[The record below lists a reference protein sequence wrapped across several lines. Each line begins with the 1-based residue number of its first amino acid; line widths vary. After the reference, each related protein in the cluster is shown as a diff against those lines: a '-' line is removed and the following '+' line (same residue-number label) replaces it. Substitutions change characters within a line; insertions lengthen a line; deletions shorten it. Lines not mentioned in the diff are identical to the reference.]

1 MCMKIVFFTMSMNKG
16 GAERVISI
24 LCNNGLGTDNEVHL
38 ITCLKGNA
46 QYSLKDEVNCHE
58 GFLSLE
64 EYREMGKTKTLPVFG
79 KQYRQVV
86 EKINPDV
93 IVTFLPEPCFIAELY
108 KKKVGKVLIGSER
121 SNPYF
126 QYQTKMYKLL
136 TSWLYPKSDGF
147 VFQTE
152 GARNFFG
159 KKLRKKSVVIG
170 NPVSIPESLKQ
181 LPEKREQEIVSVG
194 RFTYEKNYP
203 LLLKAFKKVVEK
215 TNGYVLRIY
224 GKVDKSLKLEEL
236 SKELGISD
244 RVFFMGQ
251 VDDILEQIRNA
262 SVFVLSSMSEGMP
275 NALMEA
281 MAIGL
286 PVVATDC
293 PSGGPRQLI
302 RDEENGL
309 LVQNNDE
316 DALAAAIIR
325 IIENKQLSH
334 KLSVNA
340 LKIAD
345 EYSEMKICQ
354 QWKEYIDKVVE
365 ENS

>member
-1 MCMKIVFFTMSMNKG
+1 MKILFFTMSMNKG

-24 LCNNGLGTDNEVHL
+24 LCNNGFGTDNEMHIL
-38 ITCLKGNA
+38 TCLKGHSA
-46 QYSLKDEVNCHE
+46 YSLKDDVIIHE
-58 GFLSLE
+58 GFLTIQ
-64 EYREMGKTKTLPVFG
+64 EYRETEKVKTLPIFCE
-79 KQYRQVV
+79 KYKKEV
-86 EKINPDV
+86 EKIEPDV
-93 IVTFLPEPCFIAELY
+93 IITFLPEPCFVAELC
-108 KKKVGKVLIGSER
+108 KKKVDKILIGSER
-121 SNPYF
+121 GNPYLRYHSF
-126 QYQTKMYKLL
+126 VNKMLV
-136 TSWLYPKSDGF
+136 SWLFPKSDGF

-152 GARNFFG
+152 GARNFFE

-170 NPVSIPESLKQ
+170 NPVSIPESFKQ

-194 RFTYEKNYP
+194 RFAFEKNYP

-224 GKVDKSLKLEEL
+224 GKVDKCLKLEEL

-309 LVQNNDE
+309 LVQNNNE

-325 IIENKQLSH
+325 IIEDKQLSH